1 MNCISSKKLHIKSVY
16 LVIVYVFRIT
26 SIIYMYDVEPIPV
39 LHFLHVV
46 MHCLI
51 HFDTKKFKTASMS
64 GMITTLADRHMMITP
79 KVIPM
84 IRLDVRGS
92 LALFLF
98 LMLDDRLALATV
110 RFLRMSVNILSNC
123 STVGV
128 VLGIGTGS
136 QSRSLPGELLYPVD
150 GTSKLALWAVNTKRH
165 NIQFQIWRY
174 MLHDLVGKI

>member
-1 MNCISSKKLHIKSVY
+1 MYTYSELRKLFTCTCMTYNPYQFYI
-16 LVIVYVFRIT
+16 
-26 SIIYMYDVEPIPV
+26 
-39 LHFLHVV
+39 LHVV

-64 GMITTLADRHMMITP
+64 GMIITLADRHMMITP

-128 VLGIGTGS
+128 LLRIRTGS
-136 QSRSLPGELLYPVD
+136 QSWSLPGELLYP
-150 GTSKLALWAVNTKRH
+150 
-165 NIQFQIWRY
+165 
-174 MLHDLVGKI
+174 

>member
-1 MNCISSKKLHIKSVY
+1 MTLSPYQFYI
-16 LVIVYVFRIT
+16 
-26 SIIYMYDVEPIPV
+26 
-39 LHFLHVV
+39 LHVF
-46 MHCLI
+46 MHCLL

-64 GMITTLADRHMMITP
+64 GMITKLADRHMIITP

-98 LMLDDRLALATV
+98 LMVDDRLALARV

-128 VLGIGTGS
+128 VLGIGPGS
-136 QSRSLPGELLYPVD
+136 QSRSLPRELLYPVD
-150 GTSKLALWAVNTKRH
+150 GT
-165 NIQFQIWRY
+165 
-174 MLHDLVGKI
+174 